1 MNATISLEE
10 RTKEFI
16 ANLLANGRLKKFE
29 ELQEANYLYDEYRKI
44 CEEEN
49 KWKTWVKEK
58 DKLISKA

>member
-49 KWKTWVKEK
+49 K
-58 DKLISKA
+58 